1 MTEVQPAAPQDDTAR
16 NEPAQDDT
24 VRNEPAQ
31 DDTARTGPPRDRR
44 PWTDRFRR
52 GAWGDR
58 DFLRLWVGQTAS
70 QFGSQVTVVASPLV
84 AVAVLHVGAAQMGLL
99 GALGRLPFLLYVI
112 AGVFVDRMRRRP
124 VVIGTDIARGVL
136 LLGIPTAALCHVLTF
151 WLLAGVVFAAML
163 LTVWFDI
170 AYMSYVPGLVN
181 RTNLMQAN
189 TIMESSAS
197 TAQIA
202 GPGIGGVLVQVFT
215 APYAIV
221 VDSLS
226 YFVSALAVWRIRTPE
241 PAAERDGGAGLRGIA
256 SAVGTGL
263 RFVAKHKILG
273 PLALALAISNLA
285 WAAELALYV
294 LFMARGLGLSASLI
308 GLTLAAGGPG
318 ALVGSMLAG
327 WTQRKVGLS
336 GAITGGLGLFAVC
349 ALLIPFAPHQVA
361 FAVPVLMVAAF
372 GMALGGQ
379 VCAVNVLTTRQTVTP
394 DALLGRV
401 NASFRFVALGVSPLG
416 SLLGGFLGQGIGLRP
431 ALFVAIAG
439 MFLAPLVVLLSPVR
453 GVRRIPVETEEE
465 ATAGNEVSS

>member
-1 MTEVQPAAPQDDTAR
+1 MTEVD
-16 NEPAQDDT
+16 PAQDT
-24 VRNEPAQ
+24 
-31 DDTARTGPPRDRR
+31 RTEPPRDPGGRS
-44 PWTDRFRR
+44 WTGRFRR
-52 GAWGDR
+52 GAWADP
-58 DFLRLWVGQTAS
+58 DFLRLWIGQTAS
-70 QFGSQVTVVASPLV
+70 QFGSQVTLVASPLV
-84 AVAVLHVGAAQMGLL
+84 AIVVLHVDATQMGLL
-99 GALGRLPFLLYVI
+99 GALGRLPFLLYVV

-136 LLGIPTAALCHVLTF
+136 LLTIPAAALLHVLSF

-202 GPGIGGVLVQVFT
+202 GPGIGGVLVQVLT

-221 VDSLS
+221 ADSLS
-226 YFVSALAVWRIRTPE
+226 YLVSAFAVWRIRTPE
-241 PAAERDGGAGLRGIA
+241 PAAEHDGGVGLRGIA
-256 SAVGTGL
+256 SAVGAGL
-263 RFVAKHKILG
+263 RFVAKDKMLA
-273 PLALALAISNLA
+273 PLALGIGISNLA

-327 WTQRKVGLS
+327 WAQRRIGLS
-336 GAITGGLGLFAVC
+336 GAIIGGLTLFAAS
-349 ALLIPFAPHQVA
+349 ALLIPFAPHQLA

-401 NASFRFVALGVSPLG
+401 NASFRFLALGVSPLG
-416 SLLGGFLGQGIGLRP
+416 SLLGGFLGQAIGLRP
-431 ALFVAIAG
+431 ALFVAIIG
-439 MFLAPLVVLLSPVR
+439 MFLAPLVVLVSPVR
-453 GVRRIPVETEEE
+453 GVRRIPPSADEPVDVPADEPTE
-465 ATAGNEVSS
+465 ATAEQEASS